1 MMQEKVLEFLEQRPP
16 EWRLV
21 ASAGCVLAASFFGLR
36 WRKRR
41 QIQKRMEEERKRRA
55 ESERHMRRELRD
67 FHKQNPAVDSKK
79 ILELPLLELIEKLK
93 DDSLTPETVLYS
105 YVEKALEVNDDLNC
119 VTVFLTD
126 CKEQLKNLRAER
138 VRGPLYGVP
147 VTIKEHV
154 GYQGHPSTC
163 GLVQYLDVLDKEDS
177 VMVSVLKKQGAIVFA
192 KTNVPQTLLCLGGV
206 RSCIDGMTAVPLCI
220 GPMARDVDSL
230 VLSMKAFWC
239 DKMFHLDPSIPPI
252 CFNEE
257 TFSSISS
264 LRIGYYEE
272 DGYFQPNPGMRRVL
286 LEAKQLLEA
295 AGHQLVPFRPPRVNT
310 IYEMF
315 IKAMVGDG
323 GRTLADKFNN
333 NVVDPNL
340 ADSYLM
346 YTMPRVLKRL
356 LGFLLRPIFPRISS
370 HIYSACGPRSL
381 KDHWAERI
389 ELEDYRDEFIREW
402 RRLSLD
408 VVLCPMLSPAFNIGY
423 PGKMLAPLSY
433 TMIYNILRF
442 PAGVVPFGRVTAED
456 EEELKR
462 HRGYNNDP
470 WDKLFK
476 KAVEDGLGMP
486 LSVQCAALPYQ
497 DEICLRLMKEIETL
511 HSRHLKR

>member
-192 KTNVPQTLLCLGGV
+192 KTNVPQTLLCYETSNPIYGLTVNPHNRAKGAGGSSGGEGALIVAGGSILGIGTDLGGSIRLPSSFCGIPGFKPTPERMSLGGV

-423 PGKMLAPLSY
+423 PGKMLG
-433 TMIYNILRF
+433 NIWPSVGGR
-442 PAGVVPFGRVTAED
+442 GV
-456 EEELKR
+456 
-462 HRGYNNDP
+462 
-470 WDKLFK
+470 
-476 KAVEDGLGMP
+476 
-486 LSVQCAALPYQ
+486 
-497 DEICLRLMKEIETL
+497 CL
-511 HSRHLKR
+511 